1 MGNFYSSRAV
11 NGSVGGLFDTRGILH
26 LVVNSPI
33 FMWFRGRVKQEN
45 LEVEELQGED
55 FKLGSF

>member
-1 MGNFYSSRAV
+1 M